1 MTAEELSRLHQ
12 EYSEACE
19 IARNPESDEQ
29 AAASQAI
36 VLDLRH
42 KLDEALIAD
51 KAERE
56 DEQRAAAVEA
66 REWAAKKAA
75 QVETPEVR
83 TSFPGFE
90 DFVEGRKQSVKY
102 SIPQSNIKSLREAR
116 TTYDMTTS
124 DTSAYGSRLIP
135 QTWADEVRLFEIG
148 MSGVMQAGPTIINSD
163 NAGQTN
169 LPLLTTDMA
178 AAKRTEGSA
187 NTDSG
192 YPVFG
197 TASLLGTPYSGW
209 VSITEEMVRDS
220 GPEMEA
226 LLGRLAGRSL
236 GAALGACLGDIDY
249 GTGASGYPASIT
261 YGLTSAVTCASQT
274 AVTVDELLTLYQ
286 GVLPAYRLR
295 GSFIAN
301 SAVTLS
307 TMLSKDGQGSYLW
320 APAISASAPDTFMGK
335 PWYEDAYFDA
345 SASGNIPVV
354 FGDVQAAFAVKFVG
368 PIEVSFSRDYQ
379 FPSFEISMRFQ
390 QVFDSATIDTIAVKG
405 ATLA

>member
-1 MTAEELSRLHQ
+1 MTAEELARLHQ
-12 EYSEACE
+12 EYREACE

-29 AAASQAI
+29 AAASQAV

-42 KLDEALIAD
+42 KIDDALIQD

-66 REWAAKKAA
+66 RTWAAKQVA
-75 QVETPEVR
+75 QVEPPKPP
-83 TSFPGFE
+83 TSFPGIE
-90 DFVEGRKQSVKY
+90 DFIEGRTQSVRY
-102 SIPQSNIKSLREAR
+102 MVPQSDIRSLREVR
-116 TTYDMTTS
+116 TTTDMTTA
-124 DTSAYGSRLIP
+124 DTTSYVSRLVP

-148 MSGVMQAGPTIINSD
+148 MSGVMQAGPTIINAD

-187 NTDSG
+187 NTDSV

-197 TASLLGTPYSGW
+197 TAALLGTPYSGW
-209 VSITEEMVRDS
+209 VSITEESMRDA
-220 GPEMEA
+220 GPEMEG

-236 GAALGACLGDIDY
+236 GAALGAALGDIDS

-261 YGLTSAVTCASQT
+261 YGLTSAATCASQT
-274 AVTVDELLTLYQ
+274 AVSVDELLTLYQ

-307 TMLSKDGQGSYLW
+307 TMLAKNGEGQYLW
-320 APAISASAPDTFMGK
+320 APAVAASAPDTFMGK
-335 PWYEDAYFDA
+335 PWYEDVYFDA
-345 SASGNIPVV
+345 SATGNIPVV

-405 ATLA
+405 LTLA